1 MLVFFVLLALTL
13 AHEVLSIDVGGPDRY
28 DFIVVGGGAAGS
40 TIARKL
46 TDSGASVLLLEA
58 GTSTQYDLGE
68 LASADCHCFAID
80 CPCRPL
86 LMSALRFS
94 HNEPL

>member
-1 MLVFFVLLALTL
+1 MLVFFVVLALTL
-13 AHEVLSIDVGGPDRY
+13 AHEMLSINVGGPDRY
-28 DFIVVGGGAAGS
+28 DFIIVGGGAAGS

-68 LASADCHCFAID
+68 LLQLFREISFINDCSNVNPF
-80 CPCRPL
+80 PR
-86 LMSALRFS
+86 
-94 HNEPL
+94 